1 MYRSRRPR
9 QSAYHPAPVRGRALR
24 TALRQSP
31 LNGAQVLSR
40 HRRKGELG
48 MTTSEAQRSTR
59 KKDQA
64 TTRWGGATI
73 DREEVHQLR
82 REALFSAAARA
93 FNEAGYH
100 NTTLDDVARRLN
112 VTKPA
117 LYYYVKH
124 KDEILFECC
133 KLAYQHMGTVLD
145 EVKAGNASGQDKL
158 ILFLTKYAEL
168 QSNEFGACLT
178 RVGLK
183 PLKATSRN
191 KLMPLALQHRDTL
204 MEIIEAGVADGSIR
218 PCDPRIV
225 SKAIFGAFDGIAQ
238 WFDPTGRLTLAE
250 ITQAFLNVF
259 LEGLRPAKGSDQ

>member
-1 MYRSRRPR
+1 M
-9 QSAYHPAPVRGRALR
+9 A
-24 TALRQSP
+24 TA
-31 LNGAQVLSR
+31 G
-40 HRRKGELG
+40 
-48 MTTSEAQRSTR
+48 TQRSTR
-59 KKDQA
+59 KGGQA
-64 TTRWGGATI
+64 ATRWGGASI

-82 REALFSAAARA
+82 RDALFSAAARA

-133 KLAYQHMGTVLD
+133 KMAYQHMGTVLD
-145 EVKAGNASGQDKL
+145 EVRAGNAPGRDKL
-158 ILFLTKYAEL
+158 VLFLTRYAEL

-183 PLKATSRN
+183 PLKEVSRN
-191 KLMPLALQHRDTL
+191 KLKPLALQHRDAL
-204 MEIIEAGVADGSIR
+204 MAIIEAGVADGSIR

-238 WFDPTGRLTLAE
+238 WFDPKGRLPLSD
-250 ITQAFLNVF
+250 ITQAFLDVF
-259 LEGLRPAKGSDQ
+259 VEGLRPAKGSRR